1 LCLLKNFTATSEH
14 FLFFVIFA
22 DLQRR
27 METALGGPLDSS
39 TIEFHSV
46 RDVAPNK
53 QMFCASFR
61 VPKEIAFAASGGE
74 ESKRRR
80 TE

>member
-1 LCLLKNFTATSEH
+1 
-14 FLFFVIFA
+14 
-22 DLQRR
+22 

-39 TIEFHSV
+39 SIEFYSV

-53 QMFCASFR
+53 QMYCASFR
-61 VPKEIAFAASGGE
+61 VPKEIAFAFDGE
-74 ESKRRR
+74 NKRQR

>member
-1 LCLLKNFTATSEH
+1 
-14 FLFFVIFA
+14 
-22 DLQRR
+22 
-27 METALGGPLDSS
+27 METALGGPLNSS
-39 TIEFHSV
+39 SIEFHSV

-61 VPKEIAFAASGGE
+61 VPKEIAFASSVEGDG
-74 ESKRRR
+74 KRQR

>member
-1 LCLLKNFTATSEH
+1 
-14 FLFFVIFA
+14 
-22 DLQRR
+22 

-39 TIEFHSV
+39 SIEFHSV

-61 VPKEIAFAASGGE
+61 VPKNIAFASDT
-74 ESKRRR
+74 SKRPRI
-80 TE
+80 E

>member
-1 LCLLKNFTATSEH
+1 VVKVSLFIPTHLI
-14 FLFFVIFA
+14 FLFYFA

-27 METALGGPLDSS
+27 METALGGPLDFSS
-39 TIEFHSV
+39 IEFHSV

-61 VPKEIAFAASGGE
+61 VPKKIAFASDP
-74 ESKRRR
+74 SKRPR
-80 TE
+80 TK